1 MQHAVPAGLAV
12 VLWTGALAPLAGQSA
27 TGVHLM
33 GLGIASVTRVDPVP
47 GGGRLTE
54 GRLVQPLLMAH
65 ATLLG
70 GRLRAL

>member
-1 MQHAVPAGLAV
+1 MQRAVPAGLAA

-47 GGGRLTE
+47 GGGRARPR
-54 GRLVQPLLMAH
+54 GHQIG
-65 ATLLG
+65 LG
-70 GRLRAL
+70 IAPGIKCRGVRG